1 MSNLELQ
8 ASPHPSTPRKARK
21 RNVTSRDRLGCVT
34 CLPIQCT
41 KANRTC
47 GGYARGIS
55 FRDQTM
61 MVIERVQ
68 KPESRRARKG
78 SASGSFTRS
87 PIPQELSR
95 SPCQSIEP
103 LADLDIIENL
113 PQPDQVS
120 VPTLTIDTPVGE
132 DFLFETWGLLG
143 DPWPQDTGN
152 QLCIMPQLPSSPQ
165 QAFQG
170 DFGGIGALEPED
182 ACALVQTS
190 LLQTSIPDS
199 LSLGPSLP
207 YDCFLFSQDSEYC
220 QRLFDNQIRGLSAVL
235 PLKDIF
241 NGDYSAAPHVWSAV
255 LAVSALTLSIE
266 TSPGLIT
273 PAMATQK
280 KHALRHYANSLRS
293 LRIKH
298 PQNTPEAFSSLPLQE
313 LLDWF
318 LCRLLLANFEL
329 GRGNLTLWRAHLRA
343 TSRVFSAW
351 HKRIRGVPRGR
362 ILAQVFA
369 RMALLVELQNEE
381 LAVTGIKDMN
391 PGVAHELSTMI
402 QGSMSARDRLLGFIR
417 EVGQLELKFRCTPSM
432 FAKWTGKLETLDAR
446 LTEWQRCLSPLEM
459 PVDTGVDD
467 PVSFPAQVGD
477 PDPLQVHPL
486 TFPNAAD
493 STAAAVNYA
502 HFICTRMRARTRYLE
517 NGTKIPPSNA
527 NSMALYICRIAAGL
541 SPNSCAVT
549 EAFGHGMMPA
559 VVGAYWWTTD
569 PQLRRWIVNWLQG
582 YDKNGQREGI
592 WNVRQARKLMMF
604 LDGEILQR
612 RTRAEHWNVIAARVK
627 EREESFPTGQNDIL
641 EAELEMSSEDEDQ
654 GEGSLEFRVVVHS
667 QSESGWATNYYT
679 IV

>member
-1 MSNLELQ
+1 M
-8 ASPHPSTPRKARK
+8 
-21 RNVTSRDRLGCVT
+21 V
-34 CLPIQCT
+34 PIQCI

-61 MVIERVQ
+61 MVIEKVQ
-68 KPESRRARKG
+68 KPESRRVRKS
-78 SASGSFTRS
+78 SASGSVTRS
-87 PIPQELSR
+87 PIPQEMSR
-95 SPCQSIEP
+95 SPCQPIGP
-103 LADLDIIENL
+103 VTGLDIVQSL
-113 PQPDQVS
+113 PQPDLEHMPS
-120 VPTLTIDTPVGE
+120 LAIDSPVGE
-132 DFLFETWGLLG
+132 DFLFESWDLLG
-143 DPWPQDTGN
+143 NPWPEATDN
-152 QLCIMPQLPSSPQ
+152 QLCIMSQPSPLLSDAPQV
-165 QAFQG
+165 
-170 DFGGIGALEPED
+170 DFGDLGVLE
-182 ACALVQTS
+182 ANNTCL

-207 YDCFLFSQDSEYC
+207 YDSFLFSQDSEYC

-266 TSPGLIT
+266 SSPGLIT

-293 LRIKH
+293 LRVKH

-351 HKRIRGVPRGR
+351 HKRIRQVPRGR

-381 LAVTGIKDMN
+381 LAVTGLKDMN

-402 QGSMSARDRLLGFIR
+402 QVSTSARDRLLGFIR

-432 FAKWTGKLETLDAR
+432 FAKWTSKLEILDAR

-459 PVDTGVDD
+459 PVDSGVDD

-486 TFPNAAD
+486 TFPNAVD
-493 STAAAVNYA
+493 PTAAAVNYA

-517 NGTKIPPSNA
+517 NGTKIPPANA

-541 SPNSCAVT
+541 SPNSCAIT

-569 PQLRRWIVNWLQG
+569 PQLRRWIANWLQG

-627 EREESFPTGQNDIL
+627 EQEESFSTSQNDIL
-641 EAELEMSSEDEDQ
+641 EAELEMNNDDEDPGQ
-654 GEGSLEFRVVVHS
+654 GNLEFRVVVHS

-679 IV
+679 II

>member
-1 MSNLELQ
+1 M
-8 ASPHPSTPRKARK
+8 P
-21 RNVTSRDRLGCVT
+21 V
-34 CLPIQCT
+34 QCI

-68 KPESRRARKG
+68 KPESRRVRKG
-78 SASGSFTRS
+78 SASGSVTRS

-95 SPCQSIEP
+95 SPCRSIEP
-103 LADLDIIENL
+103 VTSLDIVQNS
-113 PQPDQVS
+113 PQPDLIP
-120 VPTLTIDTPVGE
+120 VPTLTIDTPVG
-132 DFLFETWGLLG
+132 DDSLFETWDLLG
-143 DPWPQDTGN
+143 NPWPDATDN
-152 QLCIMPQLPSSPQ
+152 HLCIMSQPSPLPPNTPEIN
-165 QAFQG
+165 FG
-170 DFGGIGALEPED
+170 DLGVLGINDPSL
-182 ACALVQTS
+182 
-190 LLQTSIPDS
+190 LLQTSIPNS
-199 LSLGPSLP
+199 LSLGPTLP
-207 YDCFLFSQDSEYC
+207 YDSFLFSQDSEYC

-266 TSPGLIT
+266 SSPGLIT

-280 KHALRHYANSLRS
+280 KHALRHYSNSLRS
-293 LRIKH
+293 LRMKH
-298 PQNTPEAFSSLPLQE
+298 PQNTPEAFSSLPLHE

-351 HKRIRGVPRGR
+351 HKRIREVRRGR

-381 LAVTGIKDMN
+381 LAVTGLKDMN

-402 QGSMSARDRLLGFIR
+402 QGSSSARDRLLGFIK

-432 FAKWTGKLETLDAR
+432 FAKWTSKLETLDAR
-446 LTEWQRCLSPLEM
+446 LIEWQRCLSPLEM
-459 PVDTGVDD
+459 PVDSGVDD
-467 PVSFPAQVGD
+467 PVSFPAQAGD

-486 TFPNAAD
+486 VFPNAAD
-493 STAAAVNYA
+493 PTAAAVNYA
-502 HFICTRMRARTRYLE
+502 HFLCTRMRARTRYLE

-541 SPNSCAVT
+541 SPNSCAIT

-627 EREESFPTGQNDIL
+627 EQEESFSTSENEIL
-641 EAELEMSSEDEDQ
+641 EAELEMSNEDGDQ
-654 GEGSLEFRVVVHS
+654 GEGNLEFRVVVHS

-679 IV
+679 IM